1 MLGDTASVLTI
12 IGFTID
18 MVLLIFSLRKS
29 SENQNVYIGSYNDN
43 RMSVKQY
50 FTNQAEVIKRIKNN
64 FWIILL
70 IISTCLALSL
80 PLLVN

>member
-50 FTNQAEVIKRIKNN
+50 FTNQAEVIKGIKNN